1 MRTSL
6 GMIVILLITGLV
18 ILSLAAFTVD
28 EREVVLVSQFGE
40 IVRTVEEPGLHWKIP
55 LMQTTRVFDGR
66 MLTLDTPE
74 TERFQT
80 KEKKNLLV
88 DSFVQW
94 RIEDVRKFY
103 TSFYS
108 SAGDHEQRALTQLSQ
123 LMNSALREEFGERT
137 VQEVISGQRDEI
149 MKAALDKAQIG
160 ASRVGVRIVDVRL
173 KRVELP
179 VDVTDAV
186 YGRMKAERTAVAS
199 QLRSQGYSEA
209 EKIRADADRRV
220 AVIVAEAYRKAQTT
234 MGEGDGRAA
243 AIYARAF
250 NENAE
255 FYSFYRS
262 LDVYKKGFASRN
274 DVLVMDPNSDFFKYF
289 KNPDRGASGR

>member
-1 MRTSL
+1 MRTGF
-6 GMIVILLITGLV
+6 GMALIGVIVALI
-18 ILSLAAFTVD
+18 ILSLSAFTVD

-40 IVRTVEEPGLHWKIP
+40 IVRSVEEPGLHWKIP
-55 LMQTTRVFDGR
+55 VMQTTRVFDGR
-66 MLTLDTPE
+66 LLTLDKPE

-80 KEKKNLLV
+80 KEKKNVLV

-94 RIEDVRKFY
+94 RIEDVRTFY
-103 TSFYS
+103 TSYP
-108 SAGDHEQRALTQLSQ
+108 AGDHEARALEQLSN

-149 MKAALDKAQIG
+149 MKAALDKAQVG

-186 YGRMKAERTAVAS
+186 YGRMNAERRAVAS
-199 QLRSQGYSEA
+199 QLRSQGFSEA

-220 AVIVAEAYRKAQTT
+220 AVVVAEAYRKAQTT
-234 MGEGDGRAA
+234 MGEGDAGAA

-250 NENAE
+250 NENPE

-262 LDVYKKGFASRN
+262 LDVYKKGFATRN
-274 DVLVMDPNSDFFKYF
+274 DVLVLDPNSDFFKYF